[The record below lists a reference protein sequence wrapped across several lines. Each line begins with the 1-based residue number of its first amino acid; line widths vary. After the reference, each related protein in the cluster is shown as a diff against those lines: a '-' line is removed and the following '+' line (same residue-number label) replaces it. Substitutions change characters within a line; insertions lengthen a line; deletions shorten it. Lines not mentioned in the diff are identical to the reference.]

1 MTVYLKG
8 IDHSK
13 LKKKLKQ
20 SESGVEWPASF
31 ILSKMIT
38 VICLNIETDGSC
50 KNFAKEYRAFFIS
63 LARAI
68 FGAGLGAKRILFKPC
83 IYQLIKGGP

>member
-1 MTVYLKG
+1 MTAYLKG

-31 ILSKMIT
+31 TLSKIIT
-38 VICLNIETDGSC
+38 VICLNIETGGSC
-50 KNFAKEYRAFFIS
+50 KNFAKEYRALS
-63 LARAI
+63 V
-68 FGAGLGAKRILFKPC
+68 
-83 IYQLIKGGP
+83 